1 MKELYTAKAT
11 CMGGRK
17 GCVQTDDG
25 VLSLA
30 MCMPGEHSNIKSE
43 KCTNPEQLFACAYGV
58 CFLSALNLILQKER
72 LPNSDTKVDI
82 YVHLN
87 EGEKQH
93 FLSVDMDVY
102 IPDVEPDKARKV
114 LETAHSICPY
124 SKAVRNNVE
133 VNFNLVD

>member
-1 MKELYTAKAT
+1 MKKYIFIIAAFLLMSIQLVAQNTYLVNK
-11 CMGGRK
+11 CK
-17 GCVQTDDG
+17 IV
-25 VLSLA
+25 
-30 MCMPGEHSNIKSE
+30 KSE

-72 LPNSDTKVDI
+72 LPNSDTKLDI

-102 IPDVEPDKARKV
+102 IPDVEPAKAQKV